1 MCVGFVQPCSS
12 GYMSNL
18 CSGSRLSIWREQV
31 IGWCCW
37 RRRHFLYVY
46 IMVCDFVFLQERL
59 FIILLFIRC
68 IEALTRAGQTDR
80 QLLPKAVSMFEV
92 CTLDRCAIV
101 KNLIGKP
108 TNVFLF
114 RTFYFISIMLDFAP
128 KKYLKLEKRAWFF
141 CFSSTWFVILKN
153 FLFISLKFGQRCS
166 GIHVSLE
173 LLLKIGDIC

>member
-1 MCVGFVQPCSS
+1 MVLREKKALFVCVHYGLSFRFSSRNTLHQPS
-12 GYMSNL
+12 
-18 CSGSRLSIWREQV
+18 
-31 IGWCCW
+31 
-37 RRRHFLYVY
+37 F
-46 IMVCDFVFLQERL
+46 
-59 FIILLFIRC
+59 FIRC

-101 KNLIGKP
+101 KNLIGKT

-141 CFSSTWFVILKN
+141 WFSST
-153 FLFISLKFGQRCS
+153 
-166 GIHVSLE
+166 
-173 LLLKIGDIC
+173 